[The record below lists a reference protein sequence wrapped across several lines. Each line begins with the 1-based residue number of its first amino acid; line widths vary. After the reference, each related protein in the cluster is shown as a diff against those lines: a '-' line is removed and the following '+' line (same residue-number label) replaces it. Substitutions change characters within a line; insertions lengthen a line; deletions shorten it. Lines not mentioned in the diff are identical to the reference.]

1 MPFVYVLY
9 NRTTNRYYTGATS
22 NLERRLSEHNSDLRI
37 ATKHRGPW
45 ELVHQEEYAT
55 VEEALQRERC
65 LKTGKGGEER
75 TRLLQQR
82 LE

>member
-22 NLERRLSEHNSDLRI
+22 NLGRRLSEHNSDQSI

-45 ELVHQEEYAT
+45 ELVYEEEHAT
-55 VEEALQRERC
+55 VAEALQRERY
-65 LKTGKGGEER
+65 LKTGKGREER
-75 TRLLQQR
+75 TRLVQER
-82 LE
+82 LK